1 MTSRNSIL
9 RHAGLALWGM
19 FTLVLLFTVVL
30 LAYQL
35 VQLGKSPW
43 NIGLDQVIAGDVIT
57 PARNQDLSQD
67 VTLYFGDAAGMR
79 LVAEKRGV
87 ELTESTLQ
95 NCRLALDELILGPR
109 GELTPIFPEVTQI
122 RALYILDEGEL
133 VVDLSRDAIPAR
145 RTSAGME
152 MLMLQALANTLTQPM
167 LRGQGGPTVTRVR
180 LLLEGAPVSESL
192 TEHVDMTSPYGPD
205 RSWIATEPDPRP
217 HG

>member
-1 MTSRNSIL
+1 MTSRRSIL
-9 RHAGLALWGM
+9 RQAGLALWGM
-19 FTLVLLFTVVL
+19 FTLILLFTVML

-35 VQLGKSPW
+35 MQLGQSPW
-43 NIGLDQVIAGDVIT
+43 NLGLEQAMTGDVIAPT
-57 PARNQDLSQD
+57 RNQDLRQD
-67 VTLYFGDAAGMR
+67 ITLFFGDAAGMK
-79 LVAEKRGV
+79 LVPERRGV

-95 NCRLALDELILGPR
+95 NCRLALEELILGPR

-145 RTSAGME
+145 RSSAGME

-180 LLLEGAPVSESL
+180 LLLEGAPVAESL
-192 TEHVDMTSPYGPD
+192 TEHVDMTTPYGPD
-205 RSWIATEPDPRP
+205 RSWIAAEPDPRT